1 MKLKM
6 LFSVVF
12 ACTLLTTSYAQINK
26 GSTWLGSSFSYGKH
40 KGKLLPSLP
49 EEELRQTRIL
59 PAVGVA
65 IKENLV
71 VGVFGTYIN
80 EDRKNDDYLKENTSK
95 AYGGGVFVRRYVPV
109 YKQLYFFGEGR
120 LGYTHSKATAKYDWG
135 SSGTYSFDLKGWSTA
150 VTFTPGISY
159 GITQNV
165 QIEAGLVSLFNI
177 SYGSAKAVNAGS
189 TAGNPGISK
198 TKLFNADINLDKL
211 SSFSLGVRFLLNKK
225 A

>member
-26 GSTWLGSSFSYGKH
+26 GSTWIGSNFSYGEI
-40 KGKLLPSLP
+40 KGKLYPSMP
-49 EEELRQTRIL
+49 EEELRQTSIL

-71 VGVFGTYIN
+71 VGIFGTYIN
-80 EDRKNDDYLKENTSK
+80 EHRENDDYLKENKSK

-120 LGYTHSKATAKYDWG
+120 LSYTYSKGTAKYDWG
-135 SSGTYSFDLKGWSTA
+135 SSGNYSYELKGWSTG

-165 QIEAGLVSLFNI
+165 QIEAGLASLFNI
-177 SYGSAKAVNAGS
+177 EYGSAKAVNAGAN
-189 TAGNPGISK
+189 AGNPGTSK
-198 TKLFNADINLDKL
+198 AKSFNADINLDKL

>member
-12 ACTLLTTSYAQINK
+12 ACTLLTSSYAQINK
-26 GSTWLGSSFSYGKH
+26 GSTWLGGSFSYGKH
-40 KGKLLPSLP
+40 NGKLIPSMP

-71 VGVFGTYIN
+71 VGIFGTYIN
-80 EDRKNDDYLKENTSK
+80 EDRKNDDYLKENKSK

-109 YKQLYFFGEGR
+109 YKQLYLFGEGR
-120 LGYTHSKATAKYDWG
+120 LNYTHSKGTVKYDWG
-135 SSGTYSFDLKGWSTA
+135 NGNYTYDFKGWSTG

-159 GITQNV
+159 GITKNV
-165 QIEAGLVSLFNI
+165 QLEAGVVSLFNI
-177 SYGSAKAVNAGS
+177 SYGRAKAVNAGS
-189 TAGNPGISK
+189 NAGNPGSSK
-198 TKLFNADINLDKL
+198 TNSFNADINLDKL